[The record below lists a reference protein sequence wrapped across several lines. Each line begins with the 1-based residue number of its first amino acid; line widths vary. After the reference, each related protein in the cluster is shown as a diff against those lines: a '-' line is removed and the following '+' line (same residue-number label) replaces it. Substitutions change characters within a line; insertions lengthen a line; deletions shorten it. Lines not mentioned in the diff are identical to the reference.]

1 MNKSVI
7 VKWVTDLPL
16 KEEEVEVV
24 VVLGKKIPKNTVW
37 VATFDLVG
45 WETKVDALDKVPQL
59 SNSIPVESPEIG
71 NIGGKWETTVNLNL
85 Y

>member
-1 MNKSVI
+1 MMDHYSKVFLFSYSRPIIHSFNEQISHGEG
-7 VKWVTDLPL
+7 VTDLPL

-45 WETKVDALDKVPQL
+45 
-59 SNSIPVESPEIG
+59 
-71 NIGGKWETTVNLNL
+71 
-85 Y
+85 

>member
-24 VVLGKKIPKNTVW
+24 VVLGKKISKNTVW

-45 WETKVDALDKVPQL
+45 
-59 SNSIPVESPEIG
+59 
-71 NIGGKWETTVNLNL
+71 
-85 Y
+85 